1 MALVPVL
8 AATAAPLGAGISVD
22 SLAVTGGTL
31 FITSVRNGTGGVDA
45 VDTAF
50 VGSAAGGSRR
60 YLSLSNAKSDLG
72 VPLTA
77 AAGTPSGTVGISRT
91 AGTSLTLVGEATS
104 GSAKTDKA
112 LFQTNLP
119 DSYVANSDI
128 VVTVNSAISGTGTL
142 TAASCTIT
150 MAAYLENNGV
160 ETALTVSA
168 AKQIV
173 AAGGD
178 LTFTITGAASGL
190 VPGSPIAIEAT
201 MLITSSSGAN
211 TGAINA
217 ISYVA

>member
-1 MALVPVL
+1 MAITPVL
-8 AATAAPLGAGISVD
+8 APTALPSGSGVAVNSAPVS
-22 SLAVTGGTL
+22 GGTL
-31 FITSVRNGTGGVDA
+31 LITSVRSGVGPVEA
-45 VDTAF
+45 LDTTFIPA
-50 VGSAAGGSRR
+50 AAGGARR

-104 GSAKTDKA
+104 SNAKTDKA

-128 VVTVNSAISGTGTL
+128 IVTVNSSISGSGTL
-142 TAASCTIT
+142 TAASCTMT
-150 MAAYLENNGV
+150 VAAYLENNGV

-190 VPGSPIAIEAT
+190 VPGSPIALEAT
-201 MLITSSSGAN
+201 MLITSSSGVN

-217 ISYVA
+217 ISFVA